1 MVRAGLDRVTVSVHA
16 AEEEA
21 FNDVYRFSS
30 LPALRKSLELLAD
43 LSRVNSG
50 RPEIDFAFVAA
61 DRNVSQLP
69 GVAALAE
76 RCGVRRILVQPLA
89 YRDPI
94 PYSFVE
100 LDADRRIQGAFK
112 RRLQE
117 AIEETRRRAP
127 AIDLIV
133 TDPDASECRPL
144 TECPSAFPATL
155 PAGAGIFSCRE
166 NPWETTHLRANGDV
180 VTCGWRDHD
189 VIGNLAGQSM
199 REIWQ
204 GEAYYRFRQ
213 NYMEG
218 REARCLSCHWKEA
231 YLPAPC

>member
-1 MVRAGLDRVTVSVHA
+1 M
-16 AEEEA
+16 
-21 FNDVYRFSS
+21 
-30 LPALRKSLELLAD
+30 
-43 LSRVNSG
+43 
-50 RPEIDFAFVAA
+50 
-61 DRNVSQLP
+61 
-69 GVAALAE
+69 
-76 RCGVRRILVQPLA
+76 RRILVQPLA

-231 YLPAPC
+231 YLPGTPVDAPRAGLPCAATISRRLVRRRAGPAALEREVRKAASRPSGQATYAPCARGSYSQVVDPTGLPSQ